1 MIMANREAYLSG
13 PALVLP
19 QPSRGAGVEA
29 GSRGAVD
36 IAQPKLDGAATP
48 RWKIRMR
55 IVH

>member
-1 MIMANREAYLSG
+1 MANREAYLSG

-19 QPSRGAGVEA
+19 QPSRDAGVEA
-29 GSRGAVD
+29 GSQGAVD
-36 IAQPKLDGAATP
+36 VAQPKLDEAATQ